1 MKKKRNKS
9 PYTKEENVT
18 RFSLLALFV
27 ATLLVNFFKLLYNK
41 IDRGFLYAL
50 DAMNLAFYLG
60 FLAEYVF
67 RMRKIYLK
75 DGKKGIVGY
84 FKFNKAEPLY
94 MVVAPVVL
102 ICSLVVGGN
111 QNGWEAA
118 GWIIFLKM
126 PYVMRRFND
135 ETVFNVIC
143 KIIMAALILVFV
155 VPFINL
161 IAYSFSSPHLVVGLV
176 PNGFTTYSMS
186 YILKYAPFWKSL
198 GVSVCVTICG
208 TLGSVFIMTLCAYP
222 LSKTGMPFR
231 KGVLV
236 YFLICMLF
244 SGGMAPKIILM
255 NALNLLDTFWALV
268 LPSLINV
275 FNLLL
280 LKGFFEGLPA
290 ELEESA
296 KLDGANNYQIL
307 FKIVVPL
314 AMPMVATVCMFTA
327 IAYWNNFNNALLY
340 VMKKDLFPLPMFIRD
355 FTNLNEQS
363 FSQIDPVLADHIDN
377 LKMALMLCSIIPIFA
392 VYPFTLRFFTKGVAV
407 GAVKG

>member
-1 MKKKRNKS
+1 M
-9 PYTKEENVT
+9 TGVQT
-18 RFSLLALFV
+18 CALP
-27 ATLLVNFFKLLYNK
+27 
-41 IDRGFLYAL
+41 I
-50 DAMNLAFYLG
+50 
-60 FLAEYVF
+60 
-67 RMRKIYLK
+67 
-75 DGKKGIVGY
+75 
-84 FKFNKAEPLY
+84 
-94 MVVAPVVL
+94 
-102 ICSLVVGGN
+102 
-111 QNGWEAA
+111 
-118 GWIIFLKM
+118 
-126 PYVMRRFND
+126 
-135 ETVFNVIC
+135 
-143 KIIMAALILVFV
+143 
-155 VPFINL
+155 FINL
-161 IAYSFSSPHLVVGLV
+161 IAYSFSSPHLAVGFL
-176 PNGFTTYSMS
+176 PNRFTTYSVK
-186 YILKYAPFWKSL
+186 YILSYAPFWQSL
-198 GVSVCVTICG
+198 GVSVAVTVCG
-208 TLGSVFIMTLCAYP
+208 TIGSVFIMTLCAYP
-222 LSKTGMPFR
+222 LAKPGMPFR

-255 NALNLLDTFWALV
+255 NALNLLDTFWALI

-327 IAYWNNFNNALLY
+327 ISYWNNFNNALLY
-340 VMKKDLFPLPMFIRD
+340 VLKKDLFPLPMFIRD

-363 FSQIDPVLADHIDN
+363 FSQIDPVLADHVDN

-392 VYPFTLRFFTKGVAV
+392 VYPFTLKYFTKGVAV